1 MDPHCGAVLQKKT
14 DRRARKIH
22 IEVDRSSHHEEQY
35 KEVCLV
41 VRSMVLGPRQF
52 RRLSLSGKA
61 RLCGR
66 PSDPEGW
73 VMGVASWPIFGSDI
87 LGLIQKFP
95 LAFHI

>member
-1 MDPHCGAVLQKKT
+1 M
-14 DRRARKIH
+14 
-22 IEVDRSSHHEEQY
+22 SSHQEEQY
-35 KEVCLV
+35 EVCLV

-66 PSDPEGW
+66 PPDPEGW
-73 VMGVASWPIFGSDI
+73 VMEVASWPVFGSDI

-95 LAFHI
+95 LAFHL